1 MAPPLMAPP
10 DQLQLRL
17 LLAAAVC
24 GAALTMTSA
33 AVHHASP
40 SDGAAG
46 LCKCLKAAM
55 LPGDECRLHAGG
67 STASAVAAAAASG
80 EACLRPSVL
89 PMFCCPCSAAV
100 PATSCTIVS
109 DGRLGGGAPR
119 DANKVQKERGFLGW

>member
-1 MAPPLMAPP
+1 MAPPY
-10 DQLQLRL
+10 QLQLKL
-17 LLAAAVC
+17 FLAAAVC
-24 GAALTMTSA
+24 AAALTMTSA

-67 STASAVAAAAASG
+67 STTSAVAAAAASG
-80 EACLRPSVL
+80 EACLRVL

-100 PATSCTIVS
+100 PATTCSKVS
-109 DGRLGGGAPR
+109 DEAIGGWGEVPCATR
-119 DANKVQKERGFLGW
+119 TKERGFWGW